1 MSFDDIVKA
10 KTEFDKTLR
19 KFNPRFRSQI
29 EIKVNDK
36 TYYFMGQSQEY
47 IEKILSEVY
56 SKTFIDELN
65 KVDFDFS
72 LSTDNYCPTF
82 PISFAGD
89 VYRVAFRL
97 LIEE

>member
-47 IEKILSEVY
+47 IEKILY
-56 SKTFIDELN
+56 I
-65 KVDFDFS
+65 
-72 LSTDNYCPTF
+72 
-82 PISFAGD
+82 
-89 VYRVAFRL
+89 
-97 LIEE
+97 

>member
-1 MSFDDIVKA
+1 MQFIDIINAKKNFDNALI
-10 KTEFDKTLR
+10 

-29 EIKVNDK
+29 EIRVNDK
-36 TYYFMGQSQEY
+36 TYYFMGQSQTY

-56 SKTFIDELN
+56 SKTFIEELN

-72 LSTDNYCPTF
+72 LSTDDYCPTF

>member
-1 MSFDDIVKA
+1 MLFEDIVKNKA
-10 KTEFDKTLR
+10 LFDNALI

-29 EIKVNDK
+29 EIKVDDK

-56 SKTFIDELN
+56 SKTFITELH
-65 KVDFDFS
+65 KVDIDFS
-72 LSTDNYCPTF
+72 LSSDSYCPTF